1 MKQFFRCLLSILC
14 LMLLASSPALA
25 KLKLEQKP
33 GEMIGKLKLGDIE
46 IIAIQDSPMDMPLNL
61 FKGPLS
67 EEQRNSYAQNSPAAG
82 DKSGTV
88 LASDNVFVIKTPD
101 QTILVDSGLGD
112 LANPESFFTSRL
124 KQAGLS
130 PEDIDLVVLTHMHY
144 DHIGGL
150 LKDGKAV
157 FPKAKILVSNLER
170 GFWLNPEL
178 LNDEYYKA
186 NAELA
191 QRVDTVYI
199 DRFKGFD
206 FDQEL
211 APGVLSLSA
220 VGHTPG
226 HTAYLV
232 SSGEDAIL
240 FAGDYLHASALQ
252 FPNPDENAAFDM
264 DPAKAAETRK
274 ALLNRAAQEKLP
286 IAGIH
291 VPFPGIGYVKEN
303 DKNGFDYTALEIQN

>member
-1 MKQFFRCLLSILC
+1 MKQFFRCFLCITCLL
-14 LMLLASSPALA
+14 LLASTPALA
-25 KLKLEQKP
+25 KLKLEQKS
-33 GEMIGKLKLGDIE
+33 GDMHGKLKLGDIE
-46 IIAIQDSPMDMPLNL
+46 IIAIQDSPMNMPLNL
-61 FKGPLS
+61 FKGPLT
-67 EEQRNSYAQNSPAAG
+67 EKQRNSYAQETAPAK
-82 DKSGTV
+82 DSGTV
-88 LASDNVFVIKTPD
+88 LASDNVFVIKTPN

-112 LANPESFFTSRL
+112 LAEPESFFISRL

-130 PEDIDLVVLTHMHY
+130 PEDIDLVIFTHMHY

-150 LKDGKAV
+150 LKDGKAI

-170 GFWLNPEL
+170 SFWLNPDL

-191 QRVDTVYI
+191 QRVATVYSG
-199 DRFKGFD
+199 RFEAFD

-211 APGVLSLSA
+211 APGVLSLNA

-226 HTAYLV
+226 HTAFLV
-232 SSGEDAIL
+232 SSGDDTIL
-240 FAGDYLHASALQ
+240 FAGDYLHAAALQ
-252 FPNPDENAAFDM
+252 FPNPDENAVFDM

-274 ALLNRAAQEKLP
+274 ALLTRAAQEKLP
-286 IAGIH
+286 IAGVH

-303 DKNGFDYTALEIQN
+303 GKNGFDYTALEIQN